1 MTDTNNN
8 KAKHKARMQ
17 EQKAKVDERI
27 AAATQDKGL
36 LLVITGN
43 GKGKSTS
50 GFGTVARAVGHGLT
64 AAVVQYV
71 KGGWACGERDLLEKN
86 GVTFH
91 VMGTGFTWETQ
102 DKDTDIKA
110 AQAAWQH
117 SKSLLQ
123 DPSIDVVLLDEITY
137 MLTYKYIDLDEVIAA
152 LNARPKDQHV
162 VITGRACHRAIIDMA
177 DTVSEVRSIKH
188 AFDNGIQAQKGI
200 DW

>member
-1 MTDTNNN
+1 MTDTNND

-17 EQKAKVDERI
+17 DQKAKVDERI

-71 KGGWACGERDLLEKN
+71 KGGWACGERNLLEKN

-102 DKDTDIKA
+102 DKETDIKA
-110 AQAAWQH
+110 AEAAWQH
-117 SKSLLQ
+117 SKILLQ

-137 MLTYKYIDLDEVIAA
+137 MLTYKYIELDEV
-152 LNARPKDQHV
+152 LEVLSSRPKDQHV
-162 VITGRACHRAIIDMA
+162 VITGRACHRAIIEIA